1 MPLFLQS
8 GNSPAIILRPL
19 PVLARRYR
27 LHCLIHPRTCGHDV
41 VAQARQHD
49 AENRRVL
56 HAVPTTS
63 HATLD
68 NLVEEVHRV
77 ETDGVVR

>member
-1 MPLFLQS
+1 MSLSPRS
-8 GNSPAIILRPL
+8 GNSPAIILWPS
-19 PVLARRYR
+19 PVLARRNW
-27 LHCLIHPRTCGHDV
+27 LHRIIHPRTRGHDV

-68 NLVEEVHRV
+68 DLVEEVHRV
-77 ETDGVVR
+77 EIDGVVR